1 MKKTVEE
8 TKKETHPQKF
18 TEFQRERVGM
28 LLQDFVNRFP
38 PNQARADTDMNEET
52 NVVTKE
58 DQPAE
63 KKMKL
68 NQ

>member
-1 MKKTVEE
+1 
-8 TKKETHPQKF
+8 
-18 TEFQRERVGM
+18 M

-38 PNQARADTDMNEET
+38 PNQARADTDMKEET